1 MFSTLFP
8 TALFP
13 SPFTLAVF
21 ANSEPPGAER
31 YITDLQ
37 LAARW
42 NVHPSTIWRNAKIGR
57 GSLNPPTYPQ
67 PVKLSARVTR
77 FRLSDVERHE
87 RSLGR
92 GLIKTQP

>member
-1 MFSTLFP
+1 MLS
-8 TALFP
+8 ALLPAALLP
-13 SPFTLAVF
+13 SRFTLAVF

-57 GSLNPPTYPQ
+57 GSENSPTYPQ

-77 FRLSDVERHE
+77 FRLSDVERH
-87 RSLGR
+87 GR
-92 GLIKTQP
+92 APDA